1 MRKEGFLL
9 AGQVT
14 EGKAAKHVHSPFDGS
29 VVAEVAQAGKEE
41 LSLALLASTQAKVAM
56 ASFPP
61 HRRAAILEMAAAR
74 VKQEREVFAKLLVEE
89 AGKPLA
95 LARVE
100 ADRCV
105 ETLLESA
112 RVART
117 SEAKLLDLSGFPSG
131 EGRWGLLRRVPVGVV
146 VGITPF
152 NFPLNLVAHK
162 MGPAVAAGCPI
173 ILKPASQTP
182 SPALHLGRILV
193 EAGLP
198 AEAISVLPCSGP
210 EFEPMLTAPEVR
222 LVTFTGS
229 AVVGWNLKKLCW
241 DKRVTLELGGNAA
254 VIVDEDAGDV
264 GVLAQRIAL
273 GAFAY
278 AGQSCISVQ
287 RVLVARGVYEPMRD
301 ALVAAAE
308 KFPTGDPHDGQVLC
322 GPMITGQDAAR
333 IQEWIATAQSR
344 GARLLT
350 TWRRDG
356 SVVWPQL
363 LEDVPHDH
371 PLWCDEAFA
380 PVAVLEAFDRFSE
393 ALEKVN
399 DSRFGLQC
407 GVFTRDLGRIQQ
419 AWESV
424 EVGAVIANDI
434 PSWRTDPMP
443 YGGVKQ
449 SGFGREGPSWAVEE
463 MSELRLLVLTRPAT
477 H

>member
-1 MRKEGFLL
+1 MRKEGLLL
-9 AGQVT
+9 AGTVT
-14 EGKAAKHVHSPFDGS
+14 KGKTARKILSPFDGA
-29 VVAEVAQAGKEE
+29 VVAEVAQAEGEQ
-41 LSLALLASTQAKVAM
+41 LRLALEAAKDARTSIASL
-56 ASFPP
+56 PP
-61 HRRAAILEMAAAR
+61 HRRAAILENAAAR
-74 VKQEREVFAKLLVEE
+74 VQQEREFLAQLLVEE

-95 LARVE
+95 LARIE

-112 RVART
+112 RVAR
-117 SEAKLLDLSGFPSG
+117 SAQARLLDLSGFPSG

-162 MGPAVAAGCPI
+162 MAPAVAAGCPI

-198 AEAISVLPCSGP
+198 PEAISVLPCAGDAVQQLL
-210 EFEPMLTAPEVR
+210 EAPEVR
-222 LVTFTGS
+222 LLTFTGS
-229 AVVGWNLKKLCW
+229 AAVGWNLKKQCW

-254 VIVDEDAGDV
+254 VIVEKDAGDPEV
-264 GVLAQRIAL
+264 IAHRIAL

-287 RVLVARGVYEPMRD
+287 RVLVAKELYQTMRE

-308 KFPTGDPHDGQVLC
+308 RFPTGNPTDSQVLC
-322 GPMITGQDAAR
+322 GPMISAYDAQRIVDWIESAR
-333 IQEWIATAQSR
+333 TR
-344 GARLLT
+344 GATLLT
-350 TWRRDG
+350 RFRREG
-356 SVVWPQL
+356 SVVWPAL
-363 LEDVPHDH
+363 LENVPHDH
-371 PLWCDEAFA
+371 PLWCEEAFA
-380 PVAVLEAFDRFSE
+380 PVAVLEPFEDFAE
-393 ALEKVN
+393 AIAKVN

-407 GVFTRDLGRIQQ
+407 GVFTRDWGKIQQ
-419 AWESV
+419 AWEGI

-449 SGFGREGPSWAVEE
+449 SGFGREGPAWAFEE
-463 MSELRLLVLTRPAT
+463 MTELRLLVLTKPPSA
-477 H
+477 

>member
-1 MRKEGFLL
+1 MREEGLLL
-9 AGQVT
+9 AGEKRQGDT
-14 EGKAAKHVHSPFDGS
+14 AKTVRSPFDGR
-29 VVAEVAQAGKEE
+29 VVAQVAQAGPEE
-41 LSLALLASTQAKVAM
+41 LDLALAAAREARTQM
-56 ASFPP
+56 ASLPS
-61 HRRAAILEMAAAR
+61 HRRATILEQAAAM
-74 VKQEREVFAKLLVEE
+74 VKAQREALAQVLVEE

-95 LARVE
+95 LARIE

-105 ETLLESA
+105 ETFLESA

-117 SEAKLLDLSGFPSG
+117 SETKLLDLGAFPSG

-146 VGITPF
+146 AGITPF

-162 MGPAVAAGCPI
+162 LGPAVAAGCPI

-193 EAGLP
+193 AAGLP
-198 AEAISVLPCSGP
+198 PAAISVLPCPGSAFQP
-210 EFEPMLTAPEVR
+210 TVTAREVR

-229 AVVGWNLKKLCW
+229 AAVGWNLKKLCW

-254 VIVDEDAGDV
+254 VIVDEDGGDV
-264 GVLAQRIAL
+264 QVLAQRIAL
-273 GAFAY
+273 GAFGY

-287 RVLVARGVYEPMRD
+287 RVLVARRMYHTWRD

-308 KFPTGDPHDGQVLC
+308 HFATGDPGDSEVLC
-322 GPMITGQDAAR
+322 GPMITREDASR
-333 IQEWIATAQSR
+333 IEGWIASARSR
-344 GARLLT
+344 GATLLT
-350 TWRRDG
+350 AWRRDG

-363 LEDVPHDH
+363 LENVPHDH
-371 PLWCDEAFA
+371 PLWCEEAFA
-380 PVAVLEAFDRFSE
+380 PVAVLEPFDTFGE
-393 ALEKVN
+393 AIAKVN

-407 GVFTRDLGRIQQ
+407 GVFTRDVGKIQQ
-419 AWESV
+419 AWESI

-449 SGFGREGPSWAVEE
+449 SGFGREGPAWAVEE
-463 MSELRLLVLTRPAT
+463 MTELRFLVLTRPKAP
-477 H
+477 

>member
-1 MRKEGFLL
+1 MRTEGLLL
-9 AGQVT
+9 AGKVT
-14 EGKAAKHVHSPFDGS
+14 AGKTAKKVLSPFDGR
-29 VVAEVAQAGKEE
+29 VVAEVAQAQSEE
-41 LSLALLASTQAKVAM
+41 LRLALAAATRAKATM
-56 ASFPP
+56 ASLPP
-61 HRRAAILEMAAAR
+61 HRRAAILEEAAAR
-74 VKQEREVFAKLLVEE
+74 VKQERELLAKLLVEE

-95 LARVE
+95 LARIE

-117 SEAKLLDLSGFPSG
+117 SEARLLDLSGFASG
-131 EGRWGLLRRVPVGVV
+131 EGRWGLLRRVPVGLV

-193 EAGLP
+193 AAGLP
-198 AEAISVLPCSGP
+198 PEAISVLPCSGP
-210 EFEPMLTAPEVR
+210 TIEAVLTTPEVR

-229 AVVGWNLKKLCW
+229 AAVGWNLKKLCW

-264 GVLAQRIAL
+264 EALAHRIAL

-287 RVLVARGVYEPMRD
+287 RVLLARGVYQPLRD
-301 ALVAAAE
+301 ALVTASERFA
-308 KFPTGDPHDGQVLC
+308 TGDPADHQVLC
-322 GPMITGQDAAR
+322 GPMITPQDADR
-333 IQEWIATAQSR
+333 IEAWIASARER
-344 GARLLT
+344 GAKLLS
-350 TWRRDG
+350 TWRREG
-356 SVVWPQL
+356 PVVWPQL
-363 LEDVPHDH
+363 LENVPHDH
-371 PLWCDEAFA
+371 PLWCEEAFA
-380 PVAVLEAFDRFSE
+380 PVAVLEAFDDFTE
-393 ALEKVN
+393 AMEKVN

-407 GVFTRDLGRIQQ
+407 GVFTRDWGKIQK
-419 AWESV
+419 AWESL

-449 SGFGREGPSWAVEE
+449 SGFGREGPAWAVEE
-463 MSELRLLVLTRPAT
+463 MSELRLLVLTRPAS

>member
-1 MRKEGFLL
+1 MRSEGLLL
-9 AGQVT
+9 AGNVT
-14 EGKAAKHVHSPFDGS
+14 EGKTAKNVHSPFDGA
-29 VVAEVAQAGKEE
+29 VVAQVAQAEGEQ
-41 LSLALLASTQAKVAM
+41 LHLALHAAKKARAFM
-56 ASFPP
+56 ASLPP
-61 HRRAAILEMAAAR
+61 HRRAAILETAAAR
-74 VKQEREVFAKLLVEE
+74 VQQERELLAQLLVEE

-112 RVART
+112 RVARI

-146 VGITPF
+146 AAITPF

-162 MGPAVAAGCPI
+162 LGPAVAAGCPI

-193 EAGLP
+193 AAGLP
-198 AEAISVLPCSGP
+198 PEAISVLPCPGP
-210 EFEPMLTAPEVR
+210 AFEPMLASPEVR

-229 AVVGWNLKKLCW
+229 ATVGWNLKKLCW

-254 VIVDEDAGDV
+254 VIVERDAGDPEA
-264 GVLAQRIAL
+264 LAHRIAL

-287 RVLVARGVYEPMRD
+287 RVLVAKELYHPIRE

-308 KFPTGDPHDGQVLC
+308 RFPTGNPTDGKVLC
-322 GPMITGQDAAR
+322 GPMISGYDAQRIEDWIESAR
-333 IQEWIATAQSR
+333 TR
-344 GARLLT
+344 GATLLT
-350 TWRRDG
+350 RFRREG

-363 LEDVPHDH
+363 LEGVPHDH
-371 PLWCDEAFA
+371 PLWCEEAFA
-380 PVAVLEAFDRFSE
+380 PVAVLEPFETFAE
-393 ALEKVN
+393 AIAKVN

-407 GVFTRDLGRIQQ
+407 GVFTRDISNIQQ
-419 AWESV
+419 AWESI

-449 SGFGREGPSWAVEE
+449 SGFGREGPAWAFEE
-463 MSELRLLVLTRPAT
+463 MTELRLLVLTRPAGP
-477 H
+477 

>member
-1 MRKEGFLL
+1 MRREGLLL
-9 AGQVT
+9 AGKVT
-14 EGKAAKHVHSPFDGS
+14 EGRTKRNIQSPFDGR
-29 VVAEVAQAGKEE
+29 VVAEVAQAEGEE
-41 LSLALLASTQAKVAM
+41 LRRALAAAAQAKAPL
-56 ASFPP
+56 ATLPP
-61 HRRAAILEMAAAR
+61 HWRAAILETAAAR
-74 VKQEREVFAKLLVEE
+74 VKQEREVLAKLLVEE
-89 AGKPLA
+89 AGKPIA

-117 SEAKLLDLSGFPSG
+117 SEARLLDLSGFPSG

-162 MGPAVAAGCPI
+162 LGPAVAAGCPI

-198 AEAISVLPCSGP
+198 PEAISVLPCPGP
-210 EFEPMLTAPEVR
+210 AFEPVLAASEVR

-229 AVVGWNLKKLCW
+229 ATVGWNLKKLYW

-254 VIVDEDAGDV
+254 VIVDEDPGD
-264 GVLAQRIAL
+264 LAALAHRIAL

-287 RVLVARGVYEPMRD
+287 RVLLARSVYQPLCD

-308 KFPTGDPHDGQVLC
+308 HFATGDPSDSQVFC
-322 GPMITGQDAAR
+322 GPMITPQDAQR
-333 IQEWIATAQSR
+333 IEDWIATAQAG

-350 TWRRDG
+350 TWRREG

-363 LEDVPHDH
+363 LEGVPHDH
-371 PLWCDEAFA
+371 PLWCEEAFA
-380 PVAVLEAFDRFSE
+380 PVAVLEVFDTFAE
-393 ALEKVN
+393 AIDKVN

-407 GVFTRDLGRIQQ
+407 GVFTRDWGKIQK
-419 AWESV
+419 AWESI

-449 SGFGREGPSWAVEE
+449 SGFGREGPAWAVEA
-463 MSELRLLVLTRPAT
+463 MSELRLLVLTTPT
-477 H
+477 GH